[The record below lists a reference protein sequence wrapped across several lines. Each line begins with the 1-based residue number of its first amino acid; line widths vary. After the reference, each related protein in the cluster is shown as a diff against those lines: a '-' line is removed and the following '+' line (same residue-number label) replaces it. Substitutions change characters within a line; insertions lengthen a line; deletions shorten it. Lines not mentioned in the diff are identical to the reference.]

1 MSEGESGLREKREEG
16 DEVGKIDSV
25 TVVLFSRLST
35 VKSTGNSFREG
46 TGIDSRGSNFYGSP
60 NGVNIVSFS
69 VDFCVML
76 ATAVSLFLWTHVR
89 THTHTHTRLTHLAK
103 STATENSALASRRA
117 FLPLKLTLQIQSLA
131 RCLKLRGRSTGR
143 NIEWP

>member
-89 THTHTHTRLTHLAK
+89 THTHTHTYTVDPFGKEHRHGEFRISQPPRVFTVKTDLIDPVAG
-103 STATENSALASRRA
+103 AL
-117 FLPLKLTLQIQSLA
+117 PET
-131 RCLKLRGRSTGR
+131 
-143 NIEWP
+143 